1 MPLPTDNKDAK
12 KHWLGQ
18 EPPLG
23 RAWGTPD
30 PGLTQVSSPAD
41 IREIVTRE
49 SQGELVPTY
58 RQRTPSNLPDPV
70 ARCQSLMRQF
80 TQKGIS
86 AERFMKQRE
95 SPEDMILFM
104 ALYGDMA
111 DDKKGAL
118 WVKLSK
124 ILFDAQKEVQKQNN
138 ITLDRENRQFKNTL
152 ANQEKLKKLLDKGA
166 FDTPVIEMTPKDGD
180 K

>member
-1 MPLPTDNKDAK
+1 
-12 KHWLGQ
+12 
-18 EPPLG
+18 
-23 RAWGTPD
+23 
-30 PGLTQVSSPAD
+30 
-41 IREIVTRE
+41 
-49 SQGELVPTY
+49 
-58 RQRTPSNLPDPV
+58 
-70 ARCQSLMRQF
+70 MRQF

-86 AERFMKQRE
+86 AERFMKQCE

-124 ILFDAQKEVQKQNN
+124 IIFDAQKEVQKQNN

-166 FDTPVIEMTPKDGD
+166 FDTPVIDMTPKDGD
-180 K
+180 A